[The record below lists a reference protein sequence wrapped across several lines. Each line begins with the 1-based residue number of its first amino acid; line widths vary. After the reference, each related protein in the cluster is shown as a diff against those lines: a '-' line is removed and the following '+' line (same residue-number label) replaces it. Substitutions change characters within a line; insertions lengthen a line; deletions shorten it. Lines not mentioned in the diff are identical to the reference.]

1 MWDEKV
7 NVLPFKLWYNFRLLK
22 LEVHLA
28 YPAGFTGNPLK

>member
-7 NVLPFKLWYNFRLLK
+7 NVLPYNFRLLK